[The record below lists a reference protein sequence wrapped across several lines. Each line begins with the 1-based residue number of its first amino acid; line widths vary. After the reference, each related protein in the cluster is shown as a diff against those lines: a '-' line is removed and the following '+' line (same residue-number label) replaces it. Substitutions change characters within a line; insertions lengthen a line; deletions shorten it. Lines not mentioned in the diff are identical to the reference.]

1 MPRCAE
7 QAPPAFELGGGHWTR
22 CWLFGTDDN
31 GPDGNNPPDEPEG
44 TI

>member
-7 QAPPAFELGGGHWTR
+7 QAPPVFELGDGHWTR
-22 CWLFGTDDN
+22 CWLF

-44 TI
+44 TQ

>member
-7 QAPPAFELGGGHWTR
+7 QAPPVFELGSDGHWTR
-22 CWLFGTDDN
+22 CWLYSTD
-31 GPDGNNPPDEPEG
+31 GDGNNPPDEPEG